1 MFQARGTLSL
11 RVFHGREA
19 GGLHGP
25 EVDLAELGQHAVE
38 PAVEGL
44 ERGLGPGAD
53 PLEPLDVHDLRV
65 GVRLRLRHAAAGPHV
80 PHALDGPLPRASGA

>member
-11 RVFHGREA
+11 RVLHGREA

-44 ERGLGPGAD
+44 ERGLGPGAGC
-53 PLEPLDVHDLRV
+53 EPLDVHDLCV
-65 GVRLRLRHAAAGPHV
+65 GVRLRLRDAAAGPHA
-80 PHALDGPLPRASGA
+80 PHALDGPLPRAAGA